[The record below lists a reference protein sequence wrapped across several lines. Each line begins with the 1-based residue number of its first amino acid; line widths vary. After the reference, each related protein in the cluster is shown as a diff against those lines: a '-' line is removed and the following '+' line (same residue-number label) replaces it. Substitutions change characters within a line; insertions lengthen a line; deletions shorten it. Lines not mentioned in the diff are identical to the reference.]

1 MNDTQLH
8 TLDQVEA
15 FLVGTEAVDFS
26 FADTAA
32 RYAWMEATLIR
43 FGYRRLGRRPKGV
56 LRRYLQRVTGYSRQQ
71 LTRLLARYRKT
82 CRVDKQPYARH
93 RFTRLYTPQDGLP

>member
-15 FLVGTEAVDFS
+15 FLAGTEAVDFS

-32 RYAWMEATLIR
+32 CYAWIKATLIQ
-43 FGYRRLGRRPKGV
+43 FGYPRLGKQPEGV
-56 LRRYLQRVTGYSRQQ
+56 LRGYLRCVTGYSRQQ

-82 CRVDKQPYARH
+82 CRVDKQPYAQH